1 MHFINPIHGNH
12 TRHLFVASVLGELKY
27 MGVVLGM
34 VRGLNGDGARYSF
47 VTDNGDKLMFNDN
60 EYDAFTAGNDRVYV
74 LLEQPLCDDPTP
86 TGRNMAIVVE
96 RDLSGFYC
104 EHPVSISERT
114 ELTRAN
120 IEEIQFL
127 RNNDALCAPIGFR
140 EIVENPDEVVT
151 YVVSDCQR
159 HETTLAHKE
168 YDYSAFIGPARLHLF
183 IHKSLTPIEELS

>member
-1 MHFINPIHGNH
+1 M
-12 TRHLFVASVLGELKY
+12 
-27 MGVVLGM
+27 
-34 VRGLNGDGARYSF
+34 
-47 VTDNGDKLMFNDN
+47 TDNGDKLMFNDN
-60 EYDAFTAGNDRVYV
+60 EYYAFTAGNDRVYV

-104 EHPVSISERT
+104 EHPVSISERA
-114 ELTRAN
+114 ELTRTN

-127 RNNDALCAPIGFR
+127 RSNDALCAPIWFR
-140 EIVENPDEVVT
+140 DIIENPDEVVT

-168 YDYSAFIGPARLHLF
+168 YDYSAFIGPARLHIF
-183 IHKSLTPIEELS
+183 IHKSLTTNEELS

>member
-1 MHFINPIHGNH
+1 MHFITPVHGNQ
-12 TRHLFVASVLGELKY
+12 TRHLFVASILGGLEY

-34 VRGLNGDGARYSF
+34 VRDLNGDVARYSF

-60 EYDAFTAGNDRVYV
+60 EYYAFIAGNDRVYV
-74 LLEQPLCDDPTP
+74 LLEEPLCDDPTP
-86 TGRNMAIVVE
+86 TGRNTAIVVE

-104 EHPVSISERT
+104 EHPVSSSERA

-120 IEEIQFL
+120 IEDIRFL
-127 RNNDALCAPIGFR
+127 RKNDAPCAPTGFG
-140 EIVENPDEVVT
+140 EIIENPDEVVT

-168 YDYSAFIGPARLHLF
+168 YDYSLFIGPARLHIF
-183 IHKSLTPIEELS
+183 IHKSLTTNEELS